1 MNVRQLCNE
10 RADGN
15 WTNAFDGLH
24 HFNLAGVMSTLLDV
38 LCDQPIKRFDLC
50 FEAF

>member
-1 MNVRQLCNE
+1 MGNETVAIAKTANKATASGRLSNE

-24 HFNLAGVMSTLLDV
+24 DFNLAGSWQRAVEV
-38 LCDQPIKRFDLC
+38 
-50 FEAF
+50 